1 MERVLTNKGIGE
13 ELLLSERTK
22 KTYTT
27 EQHCIKKAS
36 ECDKK
41 DWMKYKNDE
50 LSKKVV
56 CSLWY

>member
-1 MERVLTNKGIGE
+1 MKKVLTVKGIGE
-13 ELLLSERTK
+13 EMLLSARTK

-41 DWMKYKNDE
+41 D
-50 LSKKVV
+50 
-56 CSLWY
+56 